1 MPISLFKNGNTT
13 MKKLLIVLLLSFF
26 LPGKSQKV
34 ELKTVTDSSQIFKGE
49 IAGAPIT
56 LELHYDGIPDCNL
69 YQHFVEGWY
78 YYDKYQKKIPLTGL
92 YDYGKLSL
100 YNFGPKHKQ
109 ISNQFK
115 EKINSPQDVEKTA
128 EIVKNFTP
136 KETILFGQDQT
147 QKNPIS
153 GSFYLDNKD
162 KVQSAKLFTGN
173 DMIYRYNNYLIL
185 PNHKR
190 INTFD
195 IINQYG
201 GNELI
206 SYISGEKGNR
216 VLLYF
221 EHSSNLNACGRC
233 GASEGE
239 KGYRVLYFTKD
250 WNYKRYEEFLT
261 ESCLENIYDTIKI
274 KSKDDK
280 TIMYK
285 IGKSNS
291 SPAYRLTVDI
301 KNAAVTKSK

>member
-1 MPISLFKNGNTT
+1 

-49 IAGAPIT
+49 IAGAPVT

-115 EKINSPQDVEKTA
+115 EKINSPQDIEKTA

-153 GSFYLDNKD
+153 GSFYLENKD

-206 SYISGEKGNR
+206 SSISGEKGNQ

-261 ESCLENIYDTIKI
+261 ESCLENIYDTTKT
-274 KSKDDK
+274 KSKDGK

-291 SPAYRLTVDI
+291 SPAYTLTVDI